1 MNTQQDPEKVQ
12 AAISVIESK
21 LIQIKRTIEDLLLSL
36 DLQDKVS
43 W

>member
-12 AAISVIESK
+12 TAISVIESK